1 MILSLRLV
9 MIAALACL
17 LCSCAA
23 KGSAKSISEPVKI
36 IASKTVTK
44 SGSKKSPATSS
55 VSNYDSAS
63 TSRTV
68 YEDKDVH
75 LWKPCSIDEAEKLG
89 VSSKDSDLLE
99 SAACYASLFES
110 KSIDK
115 TKYAEA
121 GQKVIKAYLDKNS
134 KSGVGHYLYAY
145 LVGKHAQL
153 SPLSG
158 LDLVPVLEQEALLSE
173 KLSPE
178 VDFGGPARML
188 GELYLEAPSPPFS
201 VGDLGKSLDYFKKA
215 VKIAPGFYL
224 NHLGYGA
231 ALLEDG
237 EKDNACVQYGT
248 ALSNKS
254 FNKKSLENDTYHKLV
269 GACKKA
275 SAAEK

>member
-1 MILSLRLV
+1 MILSLRIV
-9 MIAALACL
+9 MIAVLSCF
-17 LCSCAA
+17 LCSCAVKGAA
-23 KGSAKSISEPVKI
+23 KPISEPTDKV
-36 IASKTVTK
+36 APETVAK
-44 SGSKKSPATSS
+44 SGSKKRPAKSS
-55 VSNYDSAS
+55 VSSSNSAV
-63 TSRTV
+63 TPRTI

-75 LWKPCSIDEAEKLG
+75 LWKPCSIGEAEKLG
-89 VSSKDSDLLE
+89 ASTKDSNLLE
-99 SAACYASLFES
+99 CAACYASLFES
-110 KSIDK
+110 KSIDE

-121 GQKVIKAYLDKNS
+121 GQKAIKAYLDKNS

-178 VDFGGPARML
+178 VDFGGPDRML

-201 VGDLGKSLDYFKKA
+201 VGDLGKSLDHFEKA
-215 VKIAPGFYL
+215 VKIAPDFYL

-237 EKDNACVQYGT
+237 EKDKACVQYDT

-254 FNKKSLENDTYHKLV
+254 FNKKSLKNDTYHKLV
-269 GACKKA
+269 DACKRP